1 MIRTAVAALTLLGVS
16 VVSQPASAQPYM
28 WGVGPKLGM
37 VILPG
42 RYPYAFPTKVTQ
54 YDFITDELDPQSG
67 NPDALNPNRDLD
79 ADLEPRF
86 STLTGVG
93 FDLRVGGEGF
103 YGIDA
108 YNRIG
113 AGVGLAGGTRYLDY
127 WLTLNYDRVLW
138 SDAPLDLVAGAQIG
152 YGGSHWNGD
161 ATVDPGGINEQ
172 LKMSY
177 YPIRARLEL
186 QYRDKVRMYGLG
198 LFVQDS
204 VPARTTYTDL
214 DGKVQPEVGGPGNW
228 ALFFA
233 GGLEI
238 DVQFGDFTPPK
249 KKKPPPKPG
258 TKAPAPKTGGK
269 TGGTGTGTGGGR
281 RN

>member
-1 MIRTAVAALTLLGVS
+1 MRRTAASALGVTL
-16 VVSQPASAQPYM
+16 VSLSILAATETAHAQTGPYM
-28 WGVGPKLGM
+28 WGVGPKIGM

-42 RYPYAFPTKVTQ
+42 RYPYAWPTKVTQ
-54 YDFITDELDPQSG
+54 YDFITDETNPQSG

-79 ADLEPRF
+79 EDLEPRF
-86 STLTGVG
+86 STLVGTG
-93 FDLRVGGEGF
+93 FDLRLGGEGF

-108 YNRIG
+108 FNRIG
-113 AGVGLAGGTRYLDY
+113 GGVGIAFGTRYLDY

-138 SDAPLDLVAGAQIG
+138 SSAPLDLLLGAQIG
-152 YGGSHWNGD
+152 YGGVHWNGD
-161 ATVDPGGINEQ
+161 PALAGGLNEQ

-177 YPIRARLEL
+177 YPIRARFAL

-204 VPARTTYTDL
+204 IPARTTYTDL
-214 DGKVQPEVGGPGNW
+214 DGVVQPDVGGPGNW

-249 KKKPPPKPG
+249 KKKKPPP
-258 TKAPAPKTGGK
+258 PAPKPSGGAK
-269 TGGTGTGTGGGR
+269 QGGGAR
-281 RN
+281 KPAGG